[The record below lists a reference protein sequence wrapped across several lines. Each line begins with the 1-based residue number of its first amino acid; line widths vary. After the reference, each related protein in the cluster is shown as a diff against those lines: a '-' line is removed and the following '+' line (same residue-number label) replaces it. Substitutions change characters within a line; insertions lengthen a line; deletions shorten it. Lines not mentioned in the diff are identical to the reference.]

1 MKNLSQIIKIY
12 IVASDS
18 KFIEIALNES
28 LRPAPYFPGGRFLVD
43 ISNNVKT
50 TKDFEQITF
59 VTKNIP
65 NHTLKIH
72 VEDKN
77 MLCNRPLASNKM
89 LFSGDKIEIQMK
101 KKFVTTYIIT
111 LG

>member
-1 MKNLSQIIKIY
+1 MKIY

-18 KFIEIALNES
+18 KYIEIALNES

-43 ISNNVKT
+43 ISNNVKI
-50 TKDFEQITF
+50 TKDFEEIIF

-101 KKFVTTYIIT
+101 QFVTTYIIT